1 MICKT
6 YELNTLKSYKYKEI
20 TPTLF
25 KKIGYYTDLENVNR

>member
-20 TPTLF
+20 TPMLF
-25 KKIGYYTDLENVNR
+25 KKNRILYRSRKR